1 MIRIPQRLFLG
12 VALIVFTVIS
22 IGLLIRSQEAVMP
35 EELAISVSEPLQL
48 PNKITMVESVDELEQ
63 EVGFDVKTLKEL
75 PMTYTRT
82 YIGYQQLDEG
92 LLVRQTYLNRN
103 EELLTLKQS
112 NDKELLDRANTFDKK
127 EDIVVNGRSYTMFMN
142 GSDIFQVI
150 WEEHPFSYSLT
161 SQQTFSLKEWKY
173 LLSVL
178 K

>member
-1 MIRIPQRLFLG
+1 MIRIPQRLLFG
-12 VALIVFTVIS
+12 VALILFTTIS

-35 EELAISVSEPLQL
+35 KELAVSVSEPLKL
-48 PNKITMVESVDELEQ
+48 PHKITMVETVDELEQ
-63 EVGFDVKTLKEL
+63 KVGFDVKTLKEP
-75 PMTYTRT
+75 PMTYIRT

-92 LLVRQTYLNRN
+92 LLVRQTFLNRN
-103 EELLTLKQS
+103 EEILTLKQS

-127 EDIVVNGRSYTMFMN
+127 EDLVVNGRSYTIFMN

-150 WEEHPFSYSLT
+150 WEEPPFSYSLT
-161 SQQTFSLKEWKY
+161 SQQTFSLEEWKY

>member
-12 VALIVFTVIS
+12 VALILFTAIS
-22 IGLLIRSQEAVMP
+22 IGLLFRSQQAVMP
-35 EELAISVSEPLQL
+35 EELAVSVSEPLQL
-48 PNKITMVESVDELEQ
+48 PNKITIVETVDELEQ
-63 EVGFDVKTLKEL
+63 KVGFDVKTLKEP

-82 YIGYQQLDEG
+82 YIGYQQLDQG
-92 LLVRQTYLNRN
+92 LLVRQTFLNRN
-103 EELLTLKQS
+103 EELLTLKQA
-112 NDKELLDRANTFDKK
+112 NDKELLKSTKTYEKK
-127 EDIVVNGRSYTMFMN
+127 EDYTVNGRSYTMFMN

-161 SQQTFSLKEWKY
+161 SQQTFSLEEWKY